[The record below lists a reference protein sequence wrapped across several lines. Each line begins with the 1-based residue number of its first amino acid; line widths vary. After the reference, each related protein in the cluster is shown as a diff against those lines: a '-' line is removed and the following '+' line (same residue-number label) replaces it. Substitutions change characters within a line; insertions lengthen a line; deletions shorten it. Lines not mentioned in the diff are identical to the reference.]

1 VIDVRKT
8 LTSFALC
15 GALWCGCGDK
25 AETAAIVEVQSDLD
39 AALTRVDV
47 ELRDT
52 DDRAIG
58 DSFSF
63 DNAVAKYSVPF
74 SFRVVQAHGHAEFVV
89 RATGFE
95 REAFVTEMKA
105 RVRFVPGE
113 TIHRVVQLAAACGA
127 LRCADGATC
136 DPGSAA
142 CAPIPAAIGATEPS
156 GGAGHSAAAGQDAG
170 TAGRKSPTTAGE
182 GGRGAAAAGGAG
194 SAGDAQSSAG
204 ASEPAA
210 MSGQSAGGTSAT
222 QAGSGGRVDAAGSGG
237 AAASAGGGAGQS
249 GAAAGDGG
257 STAADR
263 GGSGAAGTT
272 ANAGRSAAGSGG
284 IAAAGSDGNSGDLT
298 TNSAWAAVAYQGRN
312 YIVQNNVFNPDATQ
326 TIHYEGT
333 SFSVTSVMG
342 SADYGVSFPSVF
354 IGSVYYRDTT
364 NSNLPMQVSAIKG
377 IDVSFSHN
385 AGSVAGTYNA
395 FSAGWFSAGTPR
407 EAGGPSGGYLE
418 VWYFASPDQR
428 PPGSI
433 TEAAVSI
440 AGVAGQW
447 DVWQGTCNDHPCI
460 EYLRTQPI
468 TSFQGD
474 LSPFFADAVKRSG
487 ALQSSWLLTGLFCGF
502 EIHAGGV
509 GLHADSISMIVR

>member
-1 VIDVRKT
+1 VIDLSKT
-8 LTSFALC
+8 LRLASLALC
-15 GALWCGCGDK
+15 CALASGCGDT
-25 AETAAIVEVQSDLD
+25 AETAAIVEVHSDLD
-39 AALTRVDV
+39 AALTRIDI
-47 ELRDT
+47 ELRDA

-63 DNAVAKYSVPF
+63 DSAVAQYSVPF

-89 RATGFE
+89 RATGFAGG
-95 REAFVTEMKA
+95 AFVSEMKA
-105 RVRFVPGE
+105 RIRFAAGE
-113 TIHRVVQLAAACGA
+113 TIHRRLQLAAACGA
-127 LRCADGATC
+127 LRCADGETC
-136 DPGSAA
+136 DPDSAA

-156 GGAGHSAAAGQDAG
+156 AGAGHPGVAGRDAG
-170 TAGRKSPTTAGE
+170 TAGHKAPAMAGE
-182 GGRGAAAAGGAG
+182 GGRGAAGAGGSG
-194 SAGDAQSSAG
+194 TAGDAQASAG
-204 ASEPAA
+204 ASGSAA
-210 MSGQSAGGTSAT
+210 ISGQSGTSAA
-222 QAGSGGRVDAAGSGG
+222 QAGSSGRVDAAGGG
-237 AAASAGGGAGQS
+237 GTSVGGGAGQAGTAAGIGGS
-249 GAAAGDGG
+249 AAAG
-257 STAADR
+257 R

-272 ANAGRSAAGSGG
+272 TNAGRNAAGSGG
-284 IAAAGSDGNSGDLT
+284 IPAAGSDGNSGDLT
-298 TNSAWAAVAYQGRN
+298 TNSAWAAVTYQGRN

-326 TIHYEGT
+326 TIHYDST

-342 SADYGVSFPSVF
+342 SADYGVSFPSVY

-377 IDVSFSHN
+377 IDISFSHN

-395 FSAGWFSAGTPR
+395 FSAGWFSAGAQR
-407 EAGGPSGGYLE
+407 EAGAPSGGYLE
-418 VWYFASPDQR
+418 VWYYASPDQR

-433 TEAAVSI
+433 SEAGVSI

-509 GLHADSISMIVR
+509 GLHADNVSMTVR